1 MFLVSNG
8 SFHVN
13 TFPYRV
19 CFIASTAST
28 MYLNEDVMVVMY
40 TFLGGCKVL

>member
-1 MFLVSNG
+1 MHLISNG

-13 TFPYRV
+13 TFPCRV
-19 CFIASTAST
+19 CFIAST